1 MVNNMNYSVS
11 TEIEIEVRGQEFV
24 IDIYADVD
32 GDRVPD
38 NIELAWHSK
47 KGIVKDL
54 PPRMK
59 AYVEKNFEDLIND
72 AICTAPLDYDDS
84 AYDAYKEDF

>member
-1 MVNNMNYSVS
+1 MNYSVS

-24 IDIYADVD
+24 IDIFADVD

-38 NIELAWHSK
+38 NIELAWRNN
-47 KGIVKDL
+47 KGYMKDL

-59 AYVEKNFEDLIND
+59 AHVEKHFEDAINS
-72 AICTAPLDYDDS
+72 AICSAPLDYND
-84 AYDAYKEDF
+84 ALYDAYKESF

>member
-1 MVNNMNYSVS
+1 MNYSVS

-54 PPRMK
+54 PL
-59 AYVEKNFEDLIND
+59 A
-72 AICTAPLDYDDS
+72 
-84 AYDAYKEDF
+84 

>member
-1 MVNNMNYSVS
+1 MTYQVS

-38 NIELAWHSK
+38 NIDLTWQNK
-47 KGIVKDL
+47 KTYRQRDL
-54 PPRMK
+54 PKRFK
-59 AYVEKNFEDLIND
+59 AHVEKHFDDLINE
-72 AICTAPLDYDDS
+72 AICSAPLDYDDS
-84 AYDAYKEDF
+84 AYDLWKESF